1 MKYFYILL
9 KCTSVLLIA
18 VSQGIVKDLN
28 GQNTINIRSGYSE
41 SWLYDMG
48 PRDEYRYGDPEFG
61 SKPAFYAGFSF
72 YRPKK
77 KHIHLE
83 YSINLTS
90 KFVSLYTTYGGL
102 GSSVTTDADYKLFFS
117 DISVYPAVVFGNKIK
132 IIGSIRPIISIMFA
146 SLSSGEKS
154 WWIIGTEYGVTPTT
168 GSKTISGWANEFK
181 FLSFDLAFNT
191 RIEYKL
197 NEKLGVLLECQY
209 SKGINNISNN
219 GDFEY
224 NFQNLIIGTGIR
236 VQLHNNNCSAFD

>member
-1 MKYFYILL
+1 MDRTQSISDQDTVNPGYMIWVHVMNIDMETLNL
-9 KCTSVLLIA
+9 A
-18 VSQGIVKDLN
+18 V
-28 GQNTINIRSGYSE
+28 
-41 SWLYDMG
+41 
-48 PRDEYRYGDPEFG
+48 
-61 SKPAFYAGFSF
+61 
-72 YRPKK
+72 
-77 KHIHLE
+77 
-83 YSINLTS
+83 NLHFMLVFPFT
-90 KFVSLYTTYGGL
+90 VQR
-102 GSSVTTDADYKLFFS
+102 
-117 DISVYPAVVFGNKIK
+117 VFGNKIK

-146 SLSSGEKS
+146 SRSSGEKS
-154 WWIIGTEYGVTPTT
+154 WWIISTEYGVPPTT

-236 VQLHNNNCSAFD
+236 VQLSNNNCSAFD